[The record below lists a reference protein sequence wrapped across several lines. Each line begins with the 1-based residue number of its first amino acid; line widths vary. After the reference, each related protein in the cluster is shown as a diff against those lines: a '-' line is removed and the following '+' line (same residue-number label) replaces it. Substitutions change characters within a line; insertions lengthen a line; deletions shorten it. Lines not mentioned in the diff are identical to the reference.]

1 MSEVKNTLDENI
13 ILRYLVIIAGITI
26 SSIGINGFLKPAHL
40 LGGGVA
46 GLSVALNYVSNMN
59 IGVLSFLINIPIFIL
74 GFVFLEKEFCITSLI
89 NMMIFSFVLG
99 LTQNI
104 GHYIPVN
111 DLLLQTVYGGI
122 LGGIGLGL
130 VFKAKSSLGG
140 TDIIAAILKIKKNIP
155 MKDTGL
161 FMNFLIVCIGS
172 ILFGLELGLYTLIG
186 MFLNVYSMSIVKDAM
201 NSQKAVMLISNK
213 CEEIS
218 RCIMKDLIRGVT
230 FIEAEGAYTHE
241 KKKII
246 YCIVSSN
253 EIPKIKEIALKC
265 DKKAFI
271 SVNDVNEV
279 KGRGF
284 KEKYL

>member
-13 ILRYLVIIAGITI
+13 FLRYIVITAGITI

-74 GFVFLEKEFCITSLI
+74 GFIFLEKEFCITSLV
-89 NMMIFSFVLG
+89 NMLIFSTVLG
-99 LTQNI
+99 LTQNV

-111 DLLLQTVYGGI
+111 DVLLQTVYGGI

-161 FMNFLIVCIGS
+161 FMNFLIVCLGS
-172 ILFGLELGLYTLIG
+172 ALFGLELGLYTLIG
-186 MFLNVYSMSIVKDAM
+186 MFLNVYSMNIVKDMM
-201 NSQKAVMLISNK
+201 NTQKSVMLISSRSDD
-213 CEEIS
+213 IS
-218 RCIMKDLIRGVT
+218 KCIMKDLIRGVT
-230 FIEAEGAYTHE
+230 LIEAEGAYTHE
-241 KKKII
+241 KKKIV
-246 YCIVSSN
+246 YCIVASN
-253 EIPKIKEIALKC
+253 EIPKIKEIALKY

>member
-1 MSEVKNTLDENI
+1 MSEVKNTLEKNI
-13 ILRYLVIIAGITI
+13 VLRYLFIVVGITI

-46 GLSVALNYVSNMN
+46 GLSVALNYLTNIN
-59 IGVLSFLINIPIFIL
+59 IGVLSFLINVPIFVL
-74 GFVFLEKEFCITSLI
+74 GFIYLEKEFCITSLI
-89 NMMIFSFVLG
+89 NMILFSTILG

-104 GHYIPVN
+104 GNYIGVN

-122 LGGIGLGL
+122 LGGVGLGM

-140 TDIIAAILKIKKNIP
+140 TDIIAAILKFKKNIP

-161 FMNFLIVCIGS
+161 FMNFLVVCIGS
-172 ILFGLELGLYTLIG
+172 TLFGLELGLYTLIG
-186 MFLNVYSMSIVKDAM
+186 MFLNVYAMNIVKDAM
-201 NSQKAVMLISNK
+201 NYQKSVMLISNK
-213 CEEIS
+213 SEEIS
-218 RCIMKDLIRGVT
+218 KCIMKELIRGVT
-230 FIEAEGAYTHE
+230 LLEAEGAYTHE

-246 YCIVSSN
+246 YCIVDSN
-253 EIPKIKEIALKC
+253 EIPRIKEIALRH

>member
-13 ILRYLVIIAGITI
+13 FLRYIVITAGITI

-74 GFVFLEKEFCITSLI
+74 GFIFLEKEFCITSLV
-89 NMMIFSFVLG
+89 NMLIFSTVLG

-111 DLLLQTVYGGI
+111 DVLLQTVYGGI

-161 FMNFLIVCIGS
+161 FMNFLIVCLGS
-172 ILFGLELGLYTLIG
+172 ALFGLELGLYTLIG
-186 MFLNVYSMSIVKDAM
+186 MFLNVYSMNIVKDMM
-201 NSQKAVMLISNK
+201 NTQKSVMLISSRSDD
-213 CEEIS
+213 IS
-218 RCIMKDLIRGVT
+218 KCIMKDLIRGVT
-230 FIEAEGAYTHE
+230 LIEAEGAYTHE
-241 KKKII
+241 KKKIV
-246 YCIVSSN
+246 YCIVASN
-253 EIPKIKEIALKC
+253 EIPKIKEIALKY

>member
-1 MSEVKNTLDENI
+1 MDENI
-13 ILRYLVIIAGITI
+13 FLRYIVITAGITI

-74 GFVFLEKEFCITSLI
+74 GFIFLEKEFCITSLV
-89 NMMIFSFVLG
+89 NMLIFSTVLG
-99 LTQNI
+99 LTQNV

-111 DLLLQTVYGGI
+111 DVLLQTVYGGI

-161 FMNFLIVCIGS
+161 FMNFLIVCLGS
-172 ILFGLELGLYTLIG
+172 ALFGLELGLYTLIG
-186 MFLNVYSMSIVKDAM
+186 MFLNVYSMNIVKDMM
-201 NSQKAVMLISNK
+201 NTQKSVMLISSRSDD
-213 CEEIS
+213 IS
-218 RCIMKDLIRGVT
+218 KCIMKDLIRGVT
-230 FIEAEGAYTHE
+230 LIEAEGAYTHE
-241 KKKII
+241 KKKIV
-246 YCIVSSN
+246 YCIVASN
-253 EIPKIKEIALKC
+253 EIPKIKEIALKY

>member
-1 MSEVKNTLDENI
+1 MSEVKNTLEKNI
-13 ILRYLVIIAGITI
+13 VLRYAVILMGITI
-26 SSIGINGFLKPAHL
+26 SSIGINGFLKPANL

-46 GLSVALNYVSNMN
+46 GMSVAINHLTGINVG
-59 IGVLSFLINIPIFIL
+59 IITFLINIPIFIL
-74 GFVFLEKEFCITSLI
+74 GFIFLEKQFCITSLI
-89 NMMIFSFVLG
+89 NMILFSTILG
-99 LTQNI
+99 ITQDI
-104 GHYIPVN
+104 GNYIVIN
-111 DLLLQTVYGGI
+111 DIILQTVYGGI
-122 LGGIGLGL
+122 LGGIGVGI

-161 FMNFLIVCIGS
+161 AINFLVVCIGAT
-172 ILFGLELGLYTLIG
+172 LFSLNIGLYTLIG
-186 MFLNVYSMSIVKDAM
+186 MFINAYVMNTVKDAM
-201 NSQKAVMLISNK
+201 NYQKSVMLISNK
-213 CEEIS
+213 SEEIAK
-218 RCIMKDLIRGVT
+218 CIMKELVRGVT
-230 FIEAEGAYTHE
+230 YIEAEGAYTHE

-253 EIPKIKEIALKC
+253 EIPKIKEIALKY

>member
-13 ILRYLVIIAGITI
+13 FLRYIVITAGITI

-74 GFVFLEKEFCITSLI
+74 GFIFLEKEFCITSLV
-89 NMMIFSFVLG
+89 NMLIFSTVLG
-99 LTQNI
+99 LTQNV

-111 DLLLQTVYGGI
+111 DVLLQTVYGGI

-161 FMNFLIVCIGS
+161 FMNFLIVCLGS
-172 ILFGLELGLYTLIG
+172 VLFGLELGLYTLIG
-186 MFLNVYSMSIVKDAM
+186 MFLNVYSMNIVKDMM
-201 NSQKAVMLISNK
+201 NTQKSVMLISSRSDD
-213 CEEIS
+213 IS
-218 RCIMKDLIRGVT
+218 KCIMKDLIRGVT
-230 FIEAEGAYTHE
+230 LIEAEGAYTHE
-241 KKKII
+241 KKKIV
-246 YCIVSSN
+246 YCIVASN
-253 EIPKIKEIALKC
+253 EIPKIKEIALKY

>member
-1 MSEVKNTLDENI
+1 MSQVNNRLEENI
-13 ILRYLVIIAGITI
+13 VLRYSVIILGITI

-46 GLSVALNYVSNMN
+46 GLSVALNFVTNIN
-59 IGVLSFLINIPIFIL
+59 IGILSFLINIPIFIL
-74 GFVFLEKEFCITSLI
+74 GFIFLEKQFCITSLI
-89 NMMIFSFVLG
+89 NMVLFSFILG
-99 LTQNI
+99 ITQNI
-104 GHYIPVN
+104 GNYIPVN
-111 DLLLQTVYGGI
+111 DLLLQTIYGGI
-122 LGGIGLGL
+122 LGGVGLGI

-161 FMNFLIVCIGS
+161 FMNFLIVCIGAS
-172 ILFGLELGLYTLIG
+172 LFGLELAKYKLIA
-186 MFLNVYSMSIVKDAM
+186 MFLNVYSMNIVKDMM
-201 NSQKAVMLISNK
+201 NNQKSVMLISNK
-213 CEEIS
+213 SEEIAK
-218 RCIMKDLIRGVT
+218 CIMKDLIRGVT
-230 FIEAEGAYTHE
+230 LIEAEGAYTHE

-253 EIPKIKEIALKC
+253 EIPKIKDIALEY

>member
-13 ILRYLVIIAGITI
+13 FLRYIVITAGITI
-26 SSIGINGFLKPAHL
+26 SSISINGFLKPAHL

-74 GFVFLEKEFCITSLI
+74 GFIFLEKEFCITSLV
-89 NMMIFSFVLG
+89 NMLIFSTVLG
-99 LTQNI
+99 LTQNV

-111 DLLLQTVYGGI
+111 DVLLQTVYGGI

-161 FMNFLIVCIGS
+161 FMNFLIVCLGS
-172 ILFGLELGLYTLIG
+172 ALFGLELGLYTLIG
-186 MFLNVYSMSIVKDAM
+186 MFLNVYSMNIVKDMM
-201 NSQKAVMLISNK
+201 NTQKSVMLISSRSDD
-213 CEEIS
+213 IS
-218 RCIMKDLIRGVT
+218 KCIMKDLIRGVT
-230 FIEAEGAYTHE
+230 LIEAEGAYTHE
-241 KKKII
+241 KKKIV
-246 YCIVSSN
+246 YCIVASN
-253 EIPKIKEIALKC
+253 EIPKIKEIALKY

>member
-13 ILRYLVIIAGITI
+13 FLRYIVITAGITI

-74 GFVFLEKEFCITSLI
+74 GFIFLEKEFCITSLV
-89 NMMIFSFVLG
+89 NMLIFSTVLG

-111 DLLLQTVYGGI
+111 DVLLQTVYGGI

-161 FMNFLIVCIGS
+161 FMNFLIVC
-172 ILFGLELGLYTLIG
+172 L
-186 MFLNVYSMSIVKDAM
+186 
-201 NSQKAVMLISNK
+201 
-213 CEEIS
+213 
-218 RCIMKDLIRGVT
+218 
-230 FIEAEGAYTHE
+230 
-241 KKKII
+241 
-246 YCIVSSN
+246 
-253 EIPKIKEIALKC
+253 
-265 DKKAFI
+265 
-271 SVNDVNEV
+271 
-279 KGRGF
+279 
-284 KEKYL
+284 

>member
-13 ILRYLVIIAGITI
+13 FLRYIVITAGITI

-74 GFVFLEKEFCITSLI
+74 GFIFLEKEFCITSLV
-89 NMMIFSFVLG
+89 NMLIFSTVLG
-99 LTQNI
+99 LTQNV

-111 DLLLQTVYGGI
+111 DVLLQTVYGGI

-161 FMNFLIVCIGS
+161 FMNFLIVCLGS
-172 ILFGLELGLYTLIG
+172 ALFGLELGLYTLIG
-186 MFLNVYSMSIVKDAM
+186 MFLNVYSMNIVKDMM
-201 NSQKAVMLISNK
+201 NTQKSVMLISSRSDD
-213 CEEIS
+213 IS
-218 RCIMKDLIRGVT
+218 KCIMKDLIRGVT
-230 FIEAEGAYTHE
+230 LIEAEGAYTHE
-241 KKKII
+241 KKKIV
-246 YCIVSSN
+246 YCIVASN
-253 EIPKIKEIALKC
+253 EIPKIKEIALKLI
-265 DKKAFI
+265 KK
-271 SVNDVNEV
+271 
-279 KGRGF
+279 RL
-284 KEKYL
+284 YL